1 MRLATVRTVTD
12 GNFASTHPVLRLG
25 GIHRVLRDGTSA
37 QVRLLT
43 PADGDRL
50 RRFHDGLSLE
60 STRMRYFTAKPT
72 LTDKDIA
79 WLTDIDVVNRCALV
93 VVEHDAIIAVGRWM
107 RPADGSPSAEV
118 AFITADGEQGRGIG
132 TLLLAILIEL
142 APEFGIT
149 TFTASVLLENHSMT
163 KVLRHSG
170 YRVTVS
176 MDYGVRE
183 MEIHLTDPVEPDV
196 A

>member
-1 MRLATVRTVTD
+1 MTD
-12 GNFASTHPVLRLG
+12 GNFASIHPVLQLG

-43 PADGDRL
+43 RADGDRL
-50 RRFHDGLSLE
+50 RRFHDGLSAE
-60 STRMRYFTAKPT
+60 STRMRYFTAKPR
-72 LTDKDIA
+72 LTDKDIV
-79 WLTDIDVVNRCALV
+79 WLTDINVVNRCALV
-93 VVEHDAIIAVGRWM
+93 VVEHDEIIAVGRWM
-107 RPADGSPSAEV
+107 RPDGASASAEV
-118 AFITADGEQGRGIG
+118 AFITADREQGRGIG

-183 MEIHLTDPVEPDV
+183 MEIDLTSPIDV
-196 A
+196 WRGNS